1 MTKARDIAS
10 ATTPNA
16 NAALLA
22 TFPHRNLIINGD
34 MRIDQRNAG
43 SAVTVNAAAEFY
55 VVDRFNGVGQNTDG
69 VYTLQQSTNA
79 PTGFINS
86 VVATVTTADASVDAT
101 QFYFI
106 QQKIEGLNVA
116 DLGWGNA
123 NAKTVTLSFWT
134 RSSLTGTFGGSVVN
148 SAQDRSYA
156 FTYTISAANTWEQK
170 TVTIAGDTSGT
181 WLTTNGVGLRIRFS
195 LGAGSTY
202 SGSAGSWASADYR
215 GATGQTDIIS
225 TNGATFYITG
235 VQLEVGDT
243 ATPFEHRSYGDELA
257 RCQRYYW
264 QLSTAVHGNYP
275 SWIATAY
282 STTQLN
288 IQIPFPVT
296 MRSTPTMTYNTGN
309 VNYYRFYR
317 NSSNHNFGTVATD
330 TVTSE
335 HINMYGTTTSSH
347 TAGTSGA
354 LQIRMADGAGVFAS
368 AEL

>member
-243 ATPFEHRSYGDELA
+243 ATPFEHRSYGNELA

-264 QLSTAVHGNYP
+264 AAQKLNQVDGNIGG
-275 SWIATAY
+275 IAMAY
-282 STTQLN
+282 GANSVYWP
-288 IQIPFPVT
+288 IIFPTT
-296 MRSTPTMTYNTGN
+296 MRTTPSVASGGTWRTRQNNLYTFTAAFGYQQSGISGVILSQGATGN
-309 VNYYRFYR
+309 AAASVFWVEPNDGTAFL
-317 NSSNHNFGTVATD
+317 NFD
-330 TVTSE
+330 
-335 HINMYGTTTSSH
+335 
-347 TAGTSGA
+347 
-354 LQIRMADGAGVFAS
+354 